1 MFARE
6 MYPSPVWIVNQNRNF
21 NNIINGSIAD
31 FLIIRHKQSP
41 LIHKNINFFN
51 KFKTQRSVEGT

>member
-21 NNIINGSIAD
+21 NNIINGSIASLLSFD
-31 FLIIRHKQSP
+31 RNNPHVLI
-41 LIHKNINFFN
+41 
-51 KFKTQRSVEGT
+51 